1 MRVSTYARGLFLA
14 FVAWVLGVGLALAH
28 SGLQRAEPPVEST
41 LKRPPTEVKLYFSE
55 RLVPAY
61 STVRVEDGQG
71 ARVDRDDSRVDR
83 SSSLLMRVTLPPLA
97 RGTYTVIWRVLFSRA
112 WDSRS
117 GAASMCS
124 RRPSRWLKWFWQGT

>member
-1 MRVSTYARGLFLA
+1 MKFRTYARGFVLA
-14 FVAWVLGVGLALAH
+14 LMAWVLGVGIALGH

-41 LKRPPTEVKLYFSE
+41 LRRPPTEVKLYFSE

-83 SSSLLMRVTLPPLA
+83 SNPRLMQVTLPPLA
-97 RGTYTVIWRVLFSRA
+97 HGTYTVIWRVLSV
-112 WDSRS
+112 DSHI
-117 GAASMCS
+117 
-124 RRPSRWLKWFWQGT
+124 